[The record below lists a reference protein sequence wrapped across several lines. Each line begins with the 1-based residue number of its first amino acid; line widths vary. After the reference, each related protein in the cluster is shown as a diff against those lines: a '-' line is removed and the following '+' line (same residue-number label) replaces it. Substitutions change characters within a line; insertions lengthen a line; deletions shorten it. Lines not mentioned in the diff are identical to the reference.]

1 MRYRVHNLQEGS
13 REGNWLHYWEQATG
27 EKARKCHRVGC
38 YSTQN
43 LVGAHVQLDG
53 SNNNDKWWIVPLC
66 QSCNCRHGEHFEVDG
81 PLVWVEN
88 PSVILK

>member
-1 MRYRVHNLQEGS
+1 MRYNVHNLQEGS
-13 REGNWLHYWEQATG
+13 RSGNWLAYWENAVG
-27 EKARKCHRVGC
+27 HKAQRCHNVNC

-43 LVGAHVQLDG
+43 LVGAHVQLD
-53 SNNNDKWWIVPLC
+53 SPNDNRWWIVPLC
-66 QSCNCRHGEHFEVDG
+66 QSCNCKHGEHFEVEG